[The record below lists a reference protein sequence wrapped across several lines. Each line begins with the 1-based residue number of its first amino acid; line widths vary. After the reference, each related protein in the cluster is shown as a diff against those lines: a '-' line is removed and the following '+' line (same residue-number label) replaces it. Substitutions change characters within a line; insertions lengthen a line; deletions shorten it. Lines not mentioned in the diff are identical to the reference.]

1 MKKHHAL
8 ARKDKMTETS
18 QPRKDMKLDL
28 APGLH
33 QMQLQTL
40 FIYFW

>member
-1 MKKHHAL
+1 MI
-8 ARKDKMTETS
+8 ETS
-18 QPRKDMKLDL
+18 RPRKALQQQDKKLDL

-40 FIYFW
+40 FKGFFKKKK